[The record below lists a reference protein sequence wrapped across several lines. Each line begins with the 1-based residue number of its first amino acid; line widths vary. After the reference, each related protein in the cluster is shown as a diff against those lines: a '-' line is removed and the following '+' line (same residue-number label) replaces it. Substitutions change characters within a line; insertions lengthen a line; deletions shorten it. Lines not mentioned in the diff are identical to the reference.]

1 MQQSKKFRKVMAV
14 LMVIAM
20 LFSIATPAMAALISG
35 ESFTV
40 KVVKVVDGNT
50 ADTVTLTKTCL
61 QSTKHSGFNHSTNLY
76 DLANSSGFTGYKG
89 YNWSKYTTVP
99 SSYIPG
105 LAPNNKYAAVH
116 YNITGSAPYKADETL
131 FLFFESTKYSYTVNH
146 VYRTNGT
153 EDGRTTTTVSN
164 VAAGTT
170 VSVSSISKLTT
181 YQGNTYS
188 YTSGSP
194 TSATIDGNSKIFMLY
209 YDRAVATTTS
219 KPYTIYKVFSGV
231 TDVNKIPTNFAMT
244 YNVANNG
251 GSGTLTYDSADKILE
266 NSSAALKW
274 TVQVT
279 VPTNTATNTN
289 VTFTESNYKV
299 AGYDWKS
306 FNGSPS
312 NTATRQIA
320 GGSLQASEYLY
331 NSYTETPTEQNL
343 TVEKHVTKVGEKN
356 ATEATGNDG
365 NIYYNIGDI
374 IAWTITIHN
383 PNSTAKNV
391 SLGESAAYNDIDG
404 TGNSPIAA
412 NKLTVTGGDISWT
425 GNTNA
430 NVTVPAKSS
439 VKLTVNYTTTLKDVK
454 DELLDNAAKLF
465 NHVVL
470 SGYTVNGQPSSANTD
485 SETVYLKTE
494 PEKTETDTVPSIT
507 KTTSATDVKV
517 GDTFAYTITVKN
529 SDTDLPTTKVT
540 VTDSLPD
547 GLEYVENTV
556 NGATATFV
564 QDGQN
569 LTWTMDKLEA
579 DAAATITLTVKATK
593 AGKYTNSATVGTGH
607 GSNTAD
613 APEVSVTEPVTP
625 PVLTT
630 DWSNLSITKT
640 VNNTVVNAGED
651 VVYKITVANNTGVE
665 LTGIEVSE
673 KLDKELTFVSAEPS
687 DQYNATSGVWT
698 IAALGNGK
706 TATLT
711 ITAKANEA
719 VADGTTIPNTATITV
734 ASDGTNTLPE
744 DKGPS
749 ASVDITVNNGGGT
762 DTPTD
767 WSKLTVNKTVAVVTG
782 SSLQFILDNP
792 GESILPDA
800 KVTTGSNLLYT
811 ITVSNDT
818 GKALTGITVQEALDS
833 NLTFAESDSTSYD
846 VTEGLWTIE
855 QLADGAKAVLHILVV
870 VKDDAETGAKIA
882 NTATITAAQDDGD
895 GLPDRNRPSDT
906 VTVTVDETVPGPVE
920 PINPQPP
927 EPGKD
932 DDNDEEDDNNGNTS
946 SGGSDRYDGPYSD
959 DEETIPDEDV
969 PLTDATEPET
979 NPAEDVPDNTD
990 ENHIIEDSDVPLS
1003 DLPGESLEITEP
1015 QVPLGD
1021 APKTGDAASATA
1033 YAGLL
1038 AFAAGGLMIT
1048 RRKYN

>member
-20 LFSIATPAMAALISG
+20 LFSIATPAMAYTTYNPVVTIVPASHPELKPIVKVGDSIGGGTVKSISG
-35 ESFTV
+35 ATI
-40 KVVKVVDGNT
+40 KVQCTMNGGTGNT
-50 ADTVTLTKTCL
+50 NTFKLPYANQLWDISSYSMNYISWAGQGGNTKSEGASAGLSDAGCSAYYYFTSVTP
-61 QSTKHSGFNHSTNLY
+61 GNGGGGSTNYLW
-76 DLANSSGFTGYKG
+76 NFTLKFD
-89 YNWSKYTTVP
+89 
-99 SSYIPG
+99 
-105 LAPNNKYAAVH
+105 A
-116 YNITGSAPYKADETL
+116 
-131 FLFFESTKYSYTVNH
+131 
-146 VYRTNGT
+146 
-153 EDGRTTTTVSN
+153 
-164 VAAGTT
+164 
-170 VSVSSISKLTT
+170 
-181 YQGNTYS
+181 
-188 YTSGSP
+188 
-194 TSATIDGNSKIFMLY
+194 
-209 YDRAVATTTS
+209 
-219 KPYTIYKVFSGV
+219 
-231 TDVNKIPTNFAMT
+231 
-244 YNVANNG
+244 NG
-251 GSGTLTYDSADKILE
+251 GSGAPASLTYGTNNKYTKSYTFTIPNMTPTRSGYIFKGWGESA
-266 NSSAALKW
+266 SSASATYQPGGSCLVSAANISGYNGGSVSKTLYAVWEKEQQNVTYTLKYDANGG
-274 TVQVT
+274 TGAPGDQ
-279 VPTNTATNTN
+279 TATNANGSATFTISNTEPTRDGYTFLGWAESASAVSATHSGGDKITLTSSAPKKTLYAVWQPQKPAKPDDDTVKALLSNAVKIDCTN
-289 VTFTESNYKV
+289 NAVSHSDRIYGLLDGNYSVGDVQGDATAGYTCVITVNNAAPYVNQYNADVVAEHALSPENQGSKTITLKYENNAWAVKNTAAVPVTFTVVCE
-299 AGYDWKS
+299 
-306 FNGSPS
+306 
-312 NTATRQIA
+312 TR
-320 GGSLQASEYLY
+320 
-331 NSYTETPTEQNL
+331 
-343 TVEKHVTKVGEKN
+343 
-356 ATEATGNDG
+356 
-365 NIYYNIGDI
+365 
-374 IAWTITIHN
+374 
-383 PNSTAKNV
+383 
-391 SLGESAAYNDIDG
+391 
-404 TGNSPIAA
+404 
-412 NKLTVTGGDISWT
+412 
-425 GNTNA
+425 
-430 NVTVPAKSS
+430 
-439 VKLTVNYTTTLKDVK
+439 
-454 DELLDNAAKLF
+454 
-465 NHVVL
+465 
-470 SGYTVNGQPSSANTD
+470 
-485 SETVYLKTE
+485 
-494 PEKTETDTVPSIT
+494 TETDTVPSIT

-593 AGKYTNSATVGTGH
+593 AGKYTNSATVTTDK
-607 GSNTAD
+607 GSNNDEAD
-613 APEVSVTEPVTP
+613 EVPVTEPATP
-625 PVLTT
+625 PVTT
-630 DWSNLSITKT
+630 DWDKLTISKIADK
-640 VNNTVVNAGED
+640 NTVKAGEA
-651 VVYKITVANNTGVE
+651 VVYTITVVNNTGVN
-665 LTGIEVSE
+665 LTGIKVSE
-673 KLDKELTFVSAEPS
+673 KLDDKLTFVSAVPS

-711 ITAKANEA
+711 ITAKAKDD
-719 VADGTTIPNTATITV
+719 VADKTMIPNTATIT
-734 ASDGTNTLPE
+734 AASDTSDGTNNLPE
-744 DKGPS
+744 GKGPS
-749 ASVDITVNNGGGT
+749 ANVDITVNNGGGT

-818 GKALTGITVQEALDS
+818 GKDLTGITVQEALDS
-833 NLTFAESDSTSYD
+833 NLTFAESDGTSYD

-855 QLADGAKAVLHILVV
+855 QLADGAKAVLHILAVV
-870 VKDDAETGAKIA
+870 NDDAAAGSEIE
-882 NTATITAAQDDGD
+882 NTAIITAAQDDGD

-959 DEETIPDEDV
+959 DEETPEEDV